1 MDRLI
6 AMQTFVRVAE
16 LGSFSKAAEALKL
29 PNATVSVRVAQ
40 LEEHLQVKLLTR
52 TTRRV
57 GLTDSGAAYLERVQ
71 WLLNELGE
79 AESQLSGATQNPR
92 GRLRV
97 DVPAAAGRRVLAP
110 ALPEFLARYPG
121 ITLELGSS
129 DRPVDLVAEGVDC
142 VVRGGLLYDEQLVA
156 RRLGAFDVVTCA
168 APSYLAQHGTPR
180 SPDELTQHHAV
191 NFFSAKTGRTFAF
204 EFERDGHAFEVQM
217 PHRVSAND
225 ADTYVALALA
235 GLGVA
240 QCPRSLVIAQHIG
253 AGRLVPILTE
263 WGAGSLPLFVMYPR
277 NRYLS
282 ASVRVFVDWIGEL
295 YRHKFEVLG
304 GPGI

>member
-1 MDRLI
+1 
-6 AMQTFVRVAE
+6 
-16 LGSFSKAAEALKL
+16 
-29 PNATVSVRVAQ
+29 
-40 LEEHLQVKLLTR
+40 
-52 TTRRV
+52 
-57 GLTDSGAAYLERVQ
+57 
-71 WLLNELGE
+71 
-79 AESQLSGATQNPR
+79 
-92 GRLRV
+92 
-97 DVPAAAGRRVLAP
+97 
-110 ALPEFLARYPG
+110 
-121 ITLELGSS
+121 
-129 DRPVDLVAEGVDC
+129 
-142 VVRGGLLYDEQLVA
+142 
-156 RRLGAFDVVTCA
+156 
-168 APSYLAQHGTPR
+168 
-180 SPDELTQHHAV
+180 V